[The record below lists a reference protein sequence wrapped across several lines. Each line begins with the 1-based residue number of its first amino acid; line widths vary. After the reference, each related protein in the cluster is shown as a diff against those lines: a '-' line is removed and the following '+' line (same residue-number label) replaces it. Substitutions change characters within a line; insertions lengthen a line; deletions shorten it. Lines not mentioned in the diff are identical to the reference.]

1 MIAMIDKMKLKKN
14 LRVLFGRGV
23 LSVICGIY
31 VVLFIFIA
39 IFAPLLARY
48 TPTEFCGSKFLSP
61 CAEFLFGTD
70 ALGRDVFSRIMYG
83 ARISFVASLLS
94 SAIGLVMGTTLG
106 LIAGYFK
113 GFVSMVIMR
122 FTDAILSI
130 PALILSMVLAL
141 LFKEGGILSVGFVI
155 GFTLMSSYTRVVY
168 GLVLGMKE
176 NDYIVAAKLVGQ
188 SKTAII
194 FKHFLPNCFPS
205 LIVMFT
211 MTLGNAISL
220 ESSLSFLGVGITPPT
235 PAWGSMVSEGYK
247 YLVMKPSLAILPGLF
262 VLLTVVAFNVV
273 GDGVRDV
280 LDPRLKGK
288 L

>member
-1 MIAMIDKMKLKKN
+1 MIDKLKLKKN
-14 LRVLFGRGV
+14 LRVLFGRGI
-23 LSVICGIY
+23 LSVICSIY
-31 VVLFIFIA
+31 VLIFIVIA

-48 TPTEFCGSKFLSP
+48 SPTEFCGAKFLSP

-83 ARISFVASLLS
+83 ARISFIASLLS

-113 GFVSMVIMR
+113 GFISMVIMR

-155 GFTLMSSYTRVVY
+155 GFTLMSSYTRVIY

-188 SKTAII
+188 SKLAII

-247 YLVMKPSLAILPGLF
+247 YLVMKPSLAILPGIF
-262 VLLTVVAFNVV
+262 VLLTVVAFNVI

>member
-1 MIAMIDKMKLKKN
+1 MNKKTKFKRN
-14 LRVLFGRGV
+14 LHVFFSRGI
-23 LSVICGIY
+23 LSVFCTIY
-31 VVLFIFIA
+31 IILFLCMA
-39 IFAPLLARY
+39 IFAPIL
-48 TPTEFCGSKFLSP
+48 TKNGPTEQFSGKTFLAP
-61 CAEFLFGTD
+61 CSEFPLGTD
-70 ALGRDVFSRIMYG
+70 ALGRDVYSRIVYG
-83 ARISFVASLLS
+83 ARTSFVASLLS
-94 SAIGLVMGTTLG
+94 SVVGLVLGTVLG

-113 GFVSMVIMR
+113 GFVSAMIMR

-130 PALILSMVLAL
+130 PALILTMVMAL
-141 LFKEGGILSVGFVI
+141 FFKNGGVLSVGIVI
-155 GFTLMSSYTRVVY
+155 GFALMPSYVRVIY
-168 GLVLGMKE
+168 GLVLSMKE
-176 NDYIVAAKLVGQ
+176 NDFVTAAQLVGQ
-188 SKTAII
+188 NRASIL
-194 FKHFLPNCFPS
+194 FRHFLPNCFPS

-220 ESSLSFLGVGITPPT
+220 EASLSFLGVGITPPT

-247 YLVMKPSLAILPGLF
+247 YLIMKPSLAIIPGIF